1 MDKRTIMTVNG
12 TPIISAQNTKNV
24 IEDMQSVLLLLN
36 IFGGE
41 KISKKDSKL
50 VKKEL
55 RLWVKYWRL
64 YTAIFEQ
71 ISKNNVRKQHL
82 MYDADPLFEALIK
95 TLTDVYMLTKP
106 DDIKK
111 DRLKNCIT
119 LTEQLRSMVGWNI
132 QEIEEPEEVE
142 IEEDEPAVQETETRE
157 EDA

>member
-64 YTAIFEQ
+64 YTTIFEQ

-132 QEIEEPEEVE
+132 HEPEEPEEVE
-142 IEEDEPAVQETETRE
+142 EDEPAVKEEEEETRE